1 MVLGGG
7 EGKKSQTEMGDG
19 KGRKKIGEGELLLLS
34 YREAPF

>member
-34 YREAPF
+34 